1 MPQNCSPKACQT
13 GPRGTLGS
21 SRDVLGG
28 RPEHPWRPRARS
40 RGSRG
45 SSWLPWERLGT
56 IWACKMDVKSMKFK
70 PRGEPRG
77 QFAML
82 NGATIDRIPAS
93 LEHRDVRR
101 PSTESRDDPQEIP
114 GSFQHPHHHQSR
126 PSLTKMTSG
135 IFAKSQGSNDATT
148 TILACSVV

>member
-1 MPQNCSPKACQT
+1 MPEEP
-13 GPRGTLGS
+13 GRPRG
-21 SRDVLGG
+21 
-28 RPEHPWRPRARS
+28 PS

-45 SSWLPWERLGT
+45 LSRLPRERLGT
-56 IWACKMDVKSMKFK
+56 IWACKMDPKSMKFE
-70 PRGEPRG
+70 PRGEPRD

-82 NGATIDRIPAS
+82 NGGTIDRIPAS

-126 PSLTKMTSG
+126 PSLTKMASG

-148 TILACSVV
+148 TILARAQDGEDTNNKRRTAYGERPGGMREAIK